1 MRDIKLHLNG
11 ENDTFIDL
19 TKSVDQHDTLAQT
32 CLALSVVGLG
42 SDHLFP
48 DKGTNLVAGTN
59 NINIVN
65 SNYSAHL
72 GNFAALNILR
82 FLNTHSEQD
91 SDKLQVIDIDMG
103 LVPQSLSDN
112 LKFYQVVK
120 FSDGTSTRQ
129 FKNI

>member
-32 CLALSVVGLG
+32 CLSLSVVGLG

-72 GNFAALNILR
+72 GNFAALNILS
-82 FLNTHSEQD
+82 FLNNHFEQD
-91 SDKLQVIDIDMG
+91 SEKLQVIDIDMG
-103 LVPQSLSDN
+103 LLPQSLADN